1 MISADLLIE
10 KGAHDMPKER
20 PGPTYRC
27 PHCGEH
33 ILRLPDSHDFLVC
46 NRCRAR
52 YMVMI
57 DPQTRTVAFV
67 DQAAGSGPPPLG
79 LPKGSVRALV
89 SLAMAATA
97 LVLVVRGQDLP
108 GALASLLLAI
118 IGFYFGFRTKASTL
132 SDRLYDPT
140 ATRELPLYMP
150 PGVIRLM
157 LILSFVAAGALLASR
172 GRLGATREQAEFFVI
187 LSGLVVGH
195 YFSKITRPTS
205 RGSKA
210 VMGHIKA
217 MAVLALTCSLA
228 WVFISGAGASMPPW
242 SVMGLCATVS
252 FYFGSRS

>member
-1 MISADLLIE
+1 MS
-10 KGAHDMPKER
+10 KER
-20 PGPTYRC
+20 SGPTYRC

-57 DPQTRTVAFV
+57 DPQTQAVAFV
-67 DQAAGSGPPPLG
+67 DQAAKSGPPPLG

-89 SLAMAATA
+89 AMAMAATA
-97 LVLVVRGQDLP
+97 LVLVIRGQDVP
-108 GALASLLLAI
+108 GALASLLLTI
-118 IGFYFGFRTKASTL
+118 IGFYFGFRTKANTL

-140 ATRELPLYMP
+140 AARELPLFLP

-157 LILSFVAAGALLASR
+157 LILCFVAAGAMLASR

-187 LSGLVVGH
+187 LAGLVVGH
-195 YFSKITRPTS
+195 YFAKIVRPIG

-210 VMGHIKA
+210 AMGHVKA
-217 MAVLALTCSLA
+217 LAVLALTASLA
-228 WVFISGAGASMPPW
+228 SVFISGADASMPQW